1 MTDRRVQKTKQAIRE
16 AYMSLILEKDTPKIT
31 ITELAQRA
39 NIDRKT
45 FYLHYD
51 GIEDIIH
58 EFGRQETEELVLR
71 LEQNDFFDDTA
82 DVEVLFQALNALME
96 ENLELYQHIARTPSY
111 AFLWG
116 AIKDILKES
125 LIETMGERLDIA
137 KEELE
142 IYVEFYAAGT
152 ISTYLEWLRGDL
164 SMSDDKLAQIIS
176 ETAYY
181 GLQKLLARPK
191 ERK

>member
-1 MTDRRVQKTKQAIRE
+1 
-16 AYMSLILEKDTPKIT
+16 
-31 ITELAQRA
+31 
-39 NIDRKT
+39 
-45 FYLHYD
+45 
-51 GIEDIIH
+51 
-58 EFGRQETEELVLR
+58 
-71 LEQNDFFDDTA
+71 
-82 DVEVLFQALNALME
+82 
-96 ENLELYQHIARTPSY
+96 
-111 AFLWG
+111 
-116 AIKDILKES
+116 
-125 LIETMGERLDIA
+125 MGERLDIA

-191 ERK
+191 DRK